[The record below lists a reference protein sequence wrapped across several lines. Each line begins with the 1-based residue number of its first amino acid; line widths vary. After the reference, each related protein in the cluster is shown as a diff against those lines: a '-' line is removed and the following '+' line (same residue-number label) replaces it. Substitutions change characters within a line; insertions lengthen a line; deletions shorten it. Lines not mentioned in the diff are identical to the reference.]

1 MLSSWLYPQQALM
14 HSVVT
19 CNRRSSCSIDSF
31 WPATTA
37 LVMAI
42 VVDVVDAIQQAV
54 KLRFRIS
61 IAYPMSLSH
70 LQWLNACA
78 TERGRQRKWERVGEE
93 GERATHSLAF
103 VHQWSTLINITVA
116 VPQNATVN
124 EQLKLLSI
132 THTPRWSYKFERMR
146 TEKSP
151 MKCCYC
157 QSNLWNDYETSRQAA
172 KLK

>member
-1 MLSSWLYPQQALM
+1 M

-31 WPATTA
+31 WPTTTA

-78 TERGRQRKWERVGEE
+78 TRDRETEIVREGRGRGRE
-93 GERATHSLAF
+93 SY
-103 VHQWSTLINITVA
+103 TLFIND
-116 VPQNATVN
+116 Q
-124 EQLKLLSI
+124 
-132 THTPRWSYKFERMR
+132 H
-146 TEKSP
+146 
-151 MKCCYC
+151 
-157 QSNLWNDYETSRQAA
+157 
-172 KLK
+172 